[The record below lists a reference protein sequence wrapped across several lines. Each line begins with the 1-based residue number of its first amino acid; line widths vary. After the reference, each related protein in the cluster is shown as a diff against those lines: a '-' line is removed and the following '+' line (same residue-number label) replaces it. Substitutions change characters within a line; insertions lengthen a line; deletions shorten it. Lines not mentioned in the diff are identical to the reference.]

1 MSSERNYAEALFDLA
16 LEDNCLDL
24 VFDKLN
30 FIKENILTQEGFLE
44 LLLSPNIAFK
54 QKESLLNKIFLGADS
69 DINANNNNNDDDDGD
84 AKENKMVLN
93 FILVLIKRNKLPII
107 NLIINNFFDMY
118 YDHKNILRAKVY
130 SAVKLSD
137 SVLFNIKNVLE
148 KKYSS
153 GIILENIIDKN
164 VIAGFLVK
172 INGTLVDL
180 SICSQLNN
188 LKKYLLESYLNLS
201 NKS

>member
-30 FIKENILTQEGFLE
+30 FIKENILTQKGFLE

-54 QKESLLNKIFLGADS
+54 QKENILNKIFLGADK
-69 DINANNNNNDDDDGD
+69 DININNNNDD

-107 NLIINNFFDMY
+107 NLVINSFFDMY

-137 SVLFNIKNVLE
+137 SVLSNIKNVLE
-148 KKYSS
+148 KKYDS

-164 VIAGFLVK
+164 IIAGFLVK

-188 LKKYLLESYLNLS
+188 LKKHLLESYLNLS

>member
-69 DINANNNNNDDDDGD
+69 DINANNNNNNDDD
-84 AKENKMVLN
+84 AEKNKMVLN

-107 NLIINNFFDMY
+107 NLIINNFLDMY
-118 YDHKNILRAKVY
+118 YDYKNILQAKVY

-137 SVLFNIKNVLE
+137 SALSNIKNVLE
-148 KKYSS
+148 KKYGS

-164 VIAGFLVK
+164 IIAGFLVK

-180 SICSQLNN
+180 SVCSQLNN
-188 LKKYLLESYLNLS
+188 LKKHLLESYLNLS